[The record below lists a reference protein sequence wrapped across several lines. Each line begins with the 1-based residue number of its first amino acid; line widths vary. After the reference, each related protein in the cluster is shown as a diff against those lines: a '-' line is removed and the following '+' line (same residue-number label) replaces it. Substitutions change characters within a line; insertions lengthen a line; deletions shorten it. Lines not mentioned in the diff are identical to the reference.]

1 MFPVGEGQEK
11 YPCPCCGY
19 RVNRLPPGYH
29 EVCPICRWEDDLTQL
44 RFVEL
49 PGAANHV
56 SLRTAQN
63 NYQAFGASE
72 RRTKAEAR
80 EPVTGEKRESG
91 WRPVDPAKDS
101 IEQPT
106 RGMKYAESYPEDT
119 TELYYW
125 RPTYWRRV
133 VG

>member
-1 MFPVGEGQEK
+1 MFAGDEK

-29 EVCPICRWEDDLTQL
+29 EVCPICGWEDDLSQL
-44 RFVEL
+44 RFVDM

-56 SLRTAQN
+56 SLSKAQQN
-63 NYQAFGASE
+63 FAAFGAAE
-72 RRTKAEAR
+72 RRNVADARAPVPGEVRDEA
-80 EPVTGEKRESG
+80 
-91 WRPVDPAKDS
+91 WRPVDHDTDNTETP
-101 IEQPT
+101 Q
-106 RGMKYAESYPEDT
+106 RGIKYAESYPEDT

-125 RPTYWRRV
+125 RATYWRRV